1 MSKVIVVDD
10 IKSYC
15 DSVCE
20 ELKGMGIEAVG
31 CYNVR
36 KAKWLIEHAGR
47 NDVMLVDL
55 VLKDDS
61 GWSGTDIL
69 RWMRQMGYYQMFFLM
84 TGFGTME
91 NSIETLE
98 LGAKSYIPKEQM
110 GEKFYSRIK
119 EIMDEQ
125 NRLEMQE
132 GQAIFRRQSKAFQRV
147 YNDIRDYA
155 ATGIRLVITGESGTG
170 RQHLAEDL
178 MAMSGMEGK
187 QYAHVDCSTL
197 ARMEHVEEY
206 FYGHQKGAFA
216 SAVSSSDGI
225 LEKANGG
232 FLFLENVHKMP
243 MEVQDMLAG
252 VLARGRYSRIGST
265 KERFVKFNIVSTS
278 CVSPDEAVAEGIMSQ
293 EFRDYIC
300 EGEVLVPPLRDT
312 RDDILPLAKFFIEQF
327 DPKKRRLSREAW
339 EKLEAYQW
347 PGNVRELVSVIRTAV
362 ARCHEDEIHAE
373 HLNISKCDSRGCKSM
388 AATERDIIIAALKR
402 NGYNKSQT
410 AEELGISRKTIY
422 NKMAEYQIVLDGD

>member
-20 ELKGMGIEAVG
+20 ELKEMGIEAVG

-61 GWSGTDIL
+61 GWNGTDIL

-98 LGAKSYIPKEQM
+98 LGAKSYIPKDQM

-119 EIMDEQ
+119 DIMDEQ

-132 GQAIFRRQSKAFQRV
+132 GQAIFRRRSKAFQRV

-178 MAMSGMEGK
+178 MSMSGTEGK
-187 QYAHVDCSTL
+187 RYAHVDCSTL
-197 ARMEHVEEY
+197 ARMEHVEEF

-243 MEVQDMLAG
+243 MEVQDMLAA
-252 VLARGRYSRIGST
+252 VLARGRYSRVGST

-312 RDDILPLAKFFIEQF
+312 KDDILPLAKFFIEQF
-327 DPKKRRLSREAW
+327 DPKKRKLSREALG
-339 EKLEAYQW
+339 KLEAYQW

-362 ARCHEDEIHAE
+362 ARCHEDEILVE
-373 HLNISKCDSRGCKSM
+373 HLNIPRNDFRGCQSM

-402 NGYNKSQT
+402 NGNNKSQA

>member
-20 ELKGMGIEAVG
+20 ELKEMGIEAVG

-61 GWSGTDIL
+61 GWNGTDIL
-69 RWMRQMGYYQMFFLM
+69 RWMRQMGYYQMFLLM

-98 LGAKSYIPKEQM
+98 LGAKSYIPKDQM

-119 EIMDEQ
+119 DIMDEQ

-132 GQAIFRRQSKAFQRV
+132 GQAIFRRRSKAFQRV

-178 MAMSGMEGK
+178 MAMSGTEGK

-197 ARMEHVEEY
+197 ARMEHVEE
-206 FYGHQKGAFA
+206 FLR
-216 SAVSSSDGI
+216 SS
-225 LEKANGG
+225 E
-232 FLFLENVHKMP
+232 
-243 MEVQDMLAG
+243 
-252 VLARGRYSRIGST
+252 RGLCQCR
-265 KERFVKFNIVSTS
+265 
-278 CVSPDEAVAEGIMSQ
+278 
-293 EFRDYIC
+293 
-300 EGEVLVPPLRDT
+300 
-312 RDDILPLAKFFIEQF
+312 
-327 DPKKRRLSREAW
+327 
-339 EKLEAYQW
+339 
-347 PGNVRELVSVIRTAV
+347 
-362 ARCHEDEIHAE
+362 
-373 HLNISKCDSRGCKSM
+373 
-388 AATERDIIIAALKR
+388 
-402 NGYNKSQT
+402 
-410 AEELGISRKTIY
+410 
-422 NKMAEYQIVLDGD
+422 

>member
-1 MSKVIVVDD
+1 MIGECVRMSLANILGNRVRSFLTVLGILIGVAAVIALITTVNGFSGSLSSSFSAMGAGTLTVTVTGSDL
-10 IKSYC
+10 KSGLTTQ
-15 DSVCE
+15 DLS
-20 ELKGMGIEAVG
+20 ELTELEAVRG
-31 CYNVR
+31 VTPSVALSARISRGGSYKTNISVSGKNAFYFQENQDAVTR
-36 KAKWLIEHAGR
+36 GR
-47 NDVMLVDL
+47 ALNF
-55 VLKDDS
+55 
-61 GWSGTDIL
+61 TD
-69 RWMRQMGYYQMFFLM
+69 
-84 TGFGTME
+84 
-91 NSIETLE
+91 
-98 LGAKSYIPKEQM
+98 
-110 GEKFYSRIK
+110 
-119 EIMDEQ
+119 
-125 NRLEMQE
+125 
-132 GQAIFRRQSKAFQRV
+132 
-147 YNDIRDYA
+147 
-155 ATGIRLVITGESGTG
+155 
-170 RQHLAEDL
+170 EDNTTFVCIISPD
-178 MAMSGMEGK
+178 M
-187 QYAHVDCSTL
+187 
-197 ARMEHVEEY
+197 VEEF

-252 VLARGRYSRIGST
+252 VLAKGRYSRIGST

-300 EGEVLVPPLRDT
+300 EGKVLVPPLRDT

-327 DPKKRRLSREAW
+327 DPKKRRLSREAR

-373 HLNISKCDSRGCKSM
+373 YLNISKCDSRGCKSM

-402 NGYNKSQT
+402 NGNNKSQA

>member
-20 ELKGMGIEAVG
+20 ELKEMGIEAVG

-61 GWSGTDIL
+61 GWNGTDIL

-98 LGAKSYIPKEQM
+98 LGAKSYIPKDQM

-119 EIMDEQ
+119 DIMDEQ

-132 GQAIFRRQSKAFQRV
+132 GQAIFRRRSKAFQRV

-178 MAMSGMEGK
+178 MAMSGTEGK

-197 ARMEHVEEY
+197 VRMEHVEEF

-243 MEVQDMLAG
+243 MEVQDMLAA
-252 VLARGRYSRIGST
+252 VLARGRYSRVGST

-278 CVSPDEAVAEGIMSQ
+278 CMSPDKAVAEGIMSQ

-300 EGEVLVPPLRDT
+300 EGEVFVPPLRDT
-312 RDDILPLAKFFIEQF
+312 KDDILPLAKFFIEQF
-327 DPKKRRLSREAW
+327 DPKKRKLSREALG
-339 EKLEAYQW
+339 KLEAYQW

-362 ARCHEDEIHAE
+362 ARCHEDEILVE
-373 HLNISKCDSRGCKSM
+373 HLNIPRNDFRGCQSM

-402 NGYNKSQT
+402 NGNNKSQA

>member
-20 ELKGMGIEAVG
+20 ELKEMGIEAVG

-61 GWSGTDIL
+61 GWNGTDIL

-98 LGAKSYIPKEQM
+98 LGAKSYIPKDQM
-110 GEKFYSRIK
+110 GEKCYSRIK
-119 EIMDEQ
+119 DIMDEQ

-132 GQAIFRRQSKAFQRV
+132 GQAIFRRRSKAFQRV

-155 ATGIRLVITGESGTG
+155 ATGIRLVITGESSTG

-178 MAMSGMEGK
+178 MAMSGTEGK

-197 ARMEHVEEY
+197 ARMEHVEEF

-243 MEVQDMLAG
+243 MEVQDMLAA
-252 VLARGRYSRIGST
+252 VLARGRYSRVGST

-278 CVSPDEAVAEGIMSQ
+278 CMSPDKAVAEGIMSQ

-300 EGEVLVPPLRDT
+300 EGEVFVPPLRDT
-312 RDDILPLAKFFIEQF
+312 KDDILPLAKFFIEQF
-327 DPKKRRLSREAW
+327 DPK
-339 EKLEAYQW
+339 
-347 PGNVRELVSVIRTAV
+347 
-362 ARCHEDEIHAE
+362 
-373 HLNISKCDSRGCKSM
+373 
-388 AATERDIIIAALKR
+388 
-402 NGYNKSQT
+402 
-410 AEELGISRKTIY
+410 
-422 NKMAEYQIVLDGD
+422 

>member
-1 MSKVIVVDD
+1 
-10 IKSYC
+10 
-15 DSVCE
+15 
-20 ELKGMGIEAVG
+20 
-31 CYNVR
+31 
-36 KAKWLIEHAGR
+36 
-47 NDVMLVDL
+47 
-55 VLKDDS
+55 
-61 GWSGTDIL
+61 
-69 RWMRQMGYYQMFFLM
+69 
-84 TGFGTME
+84 
-91 NSIETLE
+91 
-98 LGAKSYIPKEQM
+98 M

-119 EIMDEQ
+119 DIMDEQ
-125 NRLEMQE
+125 NRLDMQE
-132 GQAIFRRQSKAFQRV
+132 GLEIFRRQSKAFQRV

-206 FYGHQKGAFA
+206 FYGHQKGAFT

-252 VLARGRYSRIGST
+252 VLAKGRYSRIGST

-300 EGEVLVPPLRDT
+300 EGKVLVPPLRDT

-327 DPKKRRLSREAW
+327 DPKKRRLSREAR

-373 HLNISKCDSRGCKSM
+373 YLNISKCDSRGCKSM

-402 NGYNKSQT
+402 NGNNKSQA